1 MGRRGGFSPM
11 AALKSRGAWRAFTL
25 IEVTLGLAIL
35 ILIFGVIFQLVQFS
49 LIGANEASQQTRRS
63 REVDGLFALV
73 RQLCLDLPFR
83 SQVFLEPQ
91 GGQGRGTDLVLSN
104 APAAILPERYDG
116 IRVLR
121 LELRK
126 SPGETGSTLR
136 LVEVFQPRQGTRVET
151 NLFPLMREIT
161 DLKWWA
167 LDTRDGQEKTEW
179 GDPAKPA
186 CLRLELTRRQG
197 ARRDVYR
204 GVFWIPTGLGP
215 GGVVPLDPTTLQVQ
229 GGAPATPGNPPA
241 GTPPPGTPTPSMPR

>member
-1 MGRRGGFSPM
+1 M
-11 AALKSRGAWRAFTL
+11 ATVTRSREPCAFTL

-35 ILIFGVIFQLVQFS
+35 ILIFGVIFQLVQFA
-49 LIGANEASQQTRRS
+49 LIGANEASQQTRRG

-83 SQVFLEPQ
+83 SQVLLEPQ

-116 IRVLR
+116 TRVLR

-136 LVEVFQPRQGTRVET
+136 LVEVFLPKEGTVAQT

-179 GDPAKPA
+179 GDAIKPA
-186 CLRLELTRRQG
+186 CLRLEMTRRQG
-197 ARRDVYR
+197 ARREVYR

-215 GGVVPLDPTTLQVQ
+215 GGAVPLDPATLQAQPGVTAAGTPP
-229 GGAPATPGNPPA
+229 GGTPTP
-241 GTPPPGTPTPSMPR
+241 GTPPPGGPTFPR

>member
-1 MGRRGGFSPM
+1 MGGRSGLSFM
-11 AALKSRGAWRAFTL
+11 AAVNKGVRQGRGFTL

-35 ILIFGVIFQLVQFS
+35 ILIFGVIFQLVQFA
-49 LIGANEASQQTRRS
+49 LIGANEASQQTRRG

-83 SQVFLEPQ
+83 SQVLLEPQ
-91 GGQGRGTDLVLSN
+91 GQGRGVDLVLSN

-116 IRVLR
+116 TRVLR

-136 LVEVFQPRQGTRVET
+136 LVEVFQPREGAVIQT

-161 DLKWWA
+161 DMKWWA
-167 LDTRDGQEKTEW
+167 LDTRDGQEKPDW
-179 GDPAKPA
+179 ADPVKPA

-197 ARRDVYR
+197 SRREVFR

-215 GGVVPLDPTTLQVQ
+215 GGVVPLDPATMQAP
-229 GGAPATPGNPPA
+229 GGAPAA
-241 GTPPPGTPTPSMPR
+241 PGTPGGTPAAPGSPAPGGSK